1 MRFSLP
7 SERRS
12 TGPRYEEIDKRQ
24 NAELIH
30 EIKLRFVPR
39 AGGGG
44 GGRGGGGGG
53 GGRGGSGGG
62 GVPGKNVLTELLGG
76 SGGGS
81 RGGVTFSGTNGNR
94 GASSYGAGGGS
105 VTSISS
111 GAFIGRPIGG
121 GARPQV
127 YGNSR
132 YGSGYTYGGGSSV
145 AGRGFPFG
153 YWPVFVP
160 IGGGAGYYGYREY
173 GPANNG
179 SRPGGQMQQA
189 LVRSTDWPPE
199 SNGGNTTT
207 NNATASYYIV
217 GDADSVSAV
226 MEALVA
232 QCSVVNAT
240 GTAVDD
246 NNPTVHVEE
255 AVQYYRA
262 SSFMLALTS
271 YNNSANL
278 PSNAPADNSTEAPP
292 PSADTPLPTGT
303 NTTFLNCLNE
313 TIGASVPIMDAAP
326 GTLRAT
332 AGLNAV
338 GMLWL
343 VIWLLKIF

>member
-7 SERRS
+7 SEKRYVGPHFEEVDRR
-12 TGPRYEEIDKRQ
+12 E

-30 EIKLRFVPR
+30 EINLRFVPR

-44 GGRGGGGGG
+44 GGKGGGGGGG

-62 GVPGKNVLTELLGG
+62 SGA
-76 SGGGS
+76 GGGS
-81 RGGVTFSGTNGNR
+81 RGGVTFSSSNGNR
-94 GASSYGAGGGS
+94 GASSYGAGGGP
-105 VTSISS
+105 VTTISS
-111 GAFIGRPIGG
+111 GAFSGRSIGG

-160 IGGGAGYYGYREY
+160 IGVGAGYYGYREY
-173 GPANNG
+173 GPSNND
-179 SRPGGQMQQA
+179 SRPGGPMQQA
-189 LVRSTDWPPE
+189 LVRSTEWPAE
-199 SNGGNTTT
+199 GGGGNSTI

-226 MEALVA
+226 MEAIVA
-232 QCSVVNAT
+232 QCSVANAT
-240 GTAVDD
+240 GTPVDE
-246 NNPTVHVEE
+246 NNPAVRVEQ

-278 PSNAPADNSTEAPP
+278 PSNAPTDNNTAPPP
-292 PSADTPLPTGT
+292 PSADTPLPQGT

-313 TIGASVPIMDAAP
+313 TIGAAIPIMDAAP

>member
-7 SERRS
+7 S
-12 TGPRYEEIDKRQ
+12 DKRYIGPHYEVDKRA
-24 NAELIH
+24 NDEMIH
-30 EIKLRFVPR
+30 EIELRLVPR
-39 AGGGG
+39 A
-44 GGRGGGGGG
+44 GG

-62 GVPGKNVLTELLGG
+62 GRGGASGSGGG
-76 SGGGS
+76 SGSGS
-81 RGGVTFSGTNGNR
+81 RGGVTFSSSNGNR
-94 GASSYGAGGGS
+94 GASSYGSGGGS
-105 VTSISS
+105 VSSISS
-111 GAFIGRPIGG
+111 GAFVGRSIGG
-121 GARPQV
+121 GTRQQV

-160 IGGGAGYYGYREY
+160 IGAGAGYYGYREY
-173 GPANNG
+173 GPANNN
-179 SRPGGQMQQA
+179 SRPGGVMQQA
-189 LVRSTDWPPE
+189 LVRSSDWPPE
-199 SNGGNTTT
+199 SGGGNTTT

-226 MEALVA
+226 MDALVT

-240 GTAVDD
+240 GTPVDD
-246 NNPTVHVEE
+246 NNSTVHVEQ
-255 AVQYYRA
+255 AVQYFRA

-271 YNNSANL
+271 YNNSASL
-278 PSNAPADNSTEAPP
+278 PSNAPTDNSTAAPP

-313 TIGASVPIMDAAP
+313 TIGGSVPIMDAAP

-332 AGLNAV
+332 TGLNVV

-343 VIWLLKIF
+343 LIWLLKIF

>member
-7 SERRS
+7 SDRRYI
-12 TGPRYEEIDKRQ
+12 GPRYEEVDRRE

-44 GGRGGGGGG
+44 RGGGGGG
-53 GGRGGSGGG
+53 GGRGGSGGNG
-62 GVPGKNVLTELLGG
+62 GG

-81 RGGVTFSGTNGNR
+81 RGGVTFSGASGNR
-94 GASSYGAGGGS
+94 GASSYGQGGGR
-105 VTSISS
+105 VTTIPNGVFS
-111 GAFIGRPIGG
+111 GRSIGG
-121 GARPQV
+121 GTRSQV
-127 YGNSR
+127 YGTSR

-145 AGRGFPFG
+145 GGRGFPFG

-160 IGGGAGYYGYREY
+160 VGAGAGYYGYREY
-173 GPANNG
+173 GPANND
-179 SRPGGQMQQA
+179 SRPGGPMQQA
-189 LVRSTDWPPE
+189 LVRSTGWPPE
-199 SNGGNTTT
+199 GNGGNATI

-240 GTAVDD
+240 GTLVND
-246 NNPTVHVEE
+246 NNSTVHVEQ

-278 PSNAPADNSTEAPP
+278 PSNAPTDNNTAALP
-292 PSADTPLPTGT
+292 PSADAPLPTGT

-332 AGLNAV
+332 TGLNAV
-338 GMLWL
+338 GLLWL
-343 VIWLLKIF
+343 LIWLLKVF

>member
-7 SERRS
+7 SEKRYI
-12 TGPRYEEIDKRQ
+12 GPQYEIDKQ
-24 NAELIH
+24 ANDEMIYEIELR
-30 EIKLRFVPR
+30 LVPR

-44 GGRGGGGGG
+44 GRGSSGRGGRGSLDGVSEGGGKSESG
-53 GGRGGSGGG
+53 GGSGSGSRR
-62 GVPGKNVLTELLGG
+62 GVTFSSINGNRGVSSYG

-81 RGGVTFSGTNGNR
+81 VSLISR
-94 GASSYGAGGGS
+94 GAF
-105 VTSISS
+105 V
-111 GAFIGRPIGG
+111 GRSIGG
-121 GARPQV
+121 GTRQQV

-160 IGGGAGYYGYREY
+160 IGAGAGYYGYREY
-173 GPANNG
+173 GPANND
-179 SRPGGQMQQA
+179 SRPGGVMQQA
-189 LVRSTDWPPE
+189 LVRSSDWPSE
-199 SNGGNTTT
+199 GGAVNTTT
-207 NNATASYYIV
+207 KNDTASYYIV

-226 MEALVA
+226 MDALVTH
-232 QCSVVNAT
+232 CSVVNST
-240 GTAVDD
+240 GTPVDD
-246 NNPTVHVEE
+246 NNSTVHVEQ
-255 AVQYYRA
+255 AVQYFRA

-271 YNNSANL
+271 YNNSASL
-278 PSNAPADNSTEAPP
+278 PSNAPADNSTTAPP

-332 AGLNAV
+332 TGLNVVAT
-338 GMLWL
+338 LWL
-343 VIWLLKIF
+343 LIWLLKIF

>member
-7 SERRS
+7 SERRYI
-12 TGPRYEEIDKRQ
+12 GPHYEEIDRRE

-30 EIKLRFVPR
+30 EIKLTFVPR
-39 AGGGG
+39 AGGG

-53 GGRGGSGGG
+53 GGGRGGSGGSG
-62 GVPGKNVLTELLGG
+62 GG

-81 RGGVTFSGTNGNR
+81 RGGVTFAGANGNR
-94 GASSYGAGGGS
+94 GASSYGAGGGRP
-105 VTSISS
+105 TTIAS
-111 GAFIGRPIGG
+111 GAFAGRSMGG
-121 GARPQV
+121 GTRSQV

-132 YGSGYTYGGGSSV
+132 YGSGYPYGGGSSV

-160 IGGGAGYYGYREY
+160 IGAGAGYYGYREY
-173 GPANNG
+173 GPANND
-179 SRPGGQMQQA
+179 SRPGGPMQQA
-189 LVRSTDWPPE
+189 LVRYSEWP
-199 SNGGNTTT
+199 SDGGGTNTT
-207 NNATASYYIV
+207 NNATAPYYIV

-240 GTAVDD
+240 GTPVDE
-246 NNPTVHVEE
+246 NNSTVHVEQ
-255 AVQYYRA
+255 AVQYYRS

-278 PSNAPADNSTEAPP
+278 PSNAPTDNNTEALP
-292 PSADTPLPTGT
+292 PSSDTSLPTGT
-303 NTTFLNCLNE
+303 NTTFLACLND

-332 AGLNAV
+332 TGLNVV

-343 VIWLLKIF
+343 MIWLLKIF

>member
-7 SERRS
+7 SEKRY
-12 TGPRYEEIDKRQ
+12 TGPHYDEVDKRA

-30 EIKLRFVPR
+30 EIELRLVPR

-44 GGRGGGGGG
+44 RGGGGG
-53 GGRGGSGGG
+53 GGRGGSGGSG
-62 GVPGKNVLTELLGG
+62 GGG

-81 RGGVTFSGTNGNR
+81 RGGVSFSGSNGNR

-160 IGGGAGYYGYREY
+160 IGAGAGYYGYREY
-173 GPANNG
+173 GPANND

-189 LVRSTDWPPE
+189 LIRSSDWPADGG
-199 SNGGNTTT
+199 GGNTTT

-226 MEALVA
+226 MDALVA

-240 GTAVDD
+240 GTAVND
-246 NNPTVHVEE
+246 NNSTVHVEQ

-278 PSNAPADNSTEAPP
+278 PSNAPADNNTAAPP
-292 PSADTPLPTGT
+292 PSADTPLPAGT

-313 TIGASVPIMDAAP
+313 TIGESVPIMDAAP
-326 GTLRAT
+326 GALRAT
-332 AGLNAV
+332 TGLNVV

-343 VIWLLKIF
+343 MIWLLKIF

>member
-7 SERRS
+7 SERRYV
-12 TGPRYEEIDKRQ
+12 GPRFEEVDRRE
-24 NAELIH
+24 NTELID
-30 EIKLRFVPR
+30 EIKLKFVPR
-39 AGGGG
+39 AG

-53 GGRGGSGGG
+53 GGGRGGTAGSGA
-62 GVPGKNVLTELLGG
+62 GG
-76 SGGGS
+76 SRGGS
-81 RGGVTFSGTNGNR
+81 RGGVTFSGSNGNR
-94 GASSYGAGGGS
+94 GASSYGQGGGS
-105 VTSISS
+105 VTTIGS
-111 GAFIGRPIGG
+111 GAFAGRSIGG
-121 GARPQV
+121 GSRGQV

-160 IGGGAGYYGYREY
+160 IGLGAGYYGHREY
-173 GPANNG
+173 GPSNND
-179 SRPGGQMQQA
+179 SRPGGPMQQA
-189 LVRSTDWPPE
+189 LVRSTEWPPE
-199 SNGGNTTT
+199 GSGGNTTV

-226 MEALVA
+226 MEAIVA

-240 GTAVDD
+240 GTPFDD
-246 NNPTVHVEE
+246 NNSTVHVEQ

-271 YNNSANL
+271 YNNSASL
-278 PSNAPADNSTEAPP
+278 PANAPADNNTAPP
-292 PSADTPLPTGT
+292 PTGADTPLPPGT

-313 TIGASVPIMDAAP
+313 TIGAAVPIMDSAP
-326 GTLRAT
+326 DALRAT

-343 VIWLLKIF
+343 VIWLLKVF